1 MIREAIDHYGFVA
14 LAMRVKFAELDR
26 LPNMTVFPLD
36 DQAIFV
42 GEGHDDYVSARG
54 PLPRRS
60 RAPPHPRRHPAGR
73 WEHRAVRAPPPLPP
87 RLLLICGI
95 WRGSFGGATR
105 APLVVQGRHGLPDIP
120 PLLDTRHGRGEAE
133 AAEAQHALLH
143 LDAALRPRRR
153 QGVEGPRRR
162 RWRGLRRGSDPAT
175 AMLAAQDSPHLAPLP
190 AGQVCHNPQLAI
202 VDPRPAR
209 RRTFL
214 GVHPRRLC
222 HPRAYYDGGWVFI
235 AFGHTPT
242 PWLDYALLNGEPNLG
257 MALVAAT
264 LSSPPST
271 TLHPCPL
278 LSYPPKTSAI
288 RVSYNADDFPATEF
302 NVAVGKWL
310 SAVKFLPEQVPS
322 NYSPPAWLLPRYI
335 LRGLFQR

>member
-105 APLVVQGRHGLPDIP
+105 APLVVQGHHGLPDIP

-175 AMLAAQDSPHLAPLP
+175 AMLAAQDSPHLAPLL

-209 RRTFL
+209 GGPSLACTLAGYATHAPQL
-214 GVHPRRLC
+214 GNGL
-222 HPRAYYDGGWVFI
+222 GGRDPLF
-235 AFGHTPT
+235 
-242 PWLDYALLNGEPNLG
+242 
-257 MALVAAT
+257 AAINYSAPM
-264 LSSPPST
+264 SSPP
-271 TLHPCPL
+271 
-278 LSYPPKTSAI
+278 LSAQDVRDQGVGDGAWKELESLGGLMLFL
-288 RVSYNADDFPATEF
+288 SYNADDFPATEF

-322 NYSPPAWLLPRYI
+322 NYSPPAWLLPRYTAA
-335 LRGLFQR
+335 LTNKT